1 MLVQAIHELGIEPI
15 FVQKSVLYKK
25 CPLEPIFCTT
35 PDRIRRLERTEQ
47 AADVIKLSDGTE
59 LRLGPTD
66 SLESLLA
73 ALDGE
78 QNHWLGELFLQED
91 LHPDSPVRDHELA
104 GLLKAIEGPEDVS

>member
-1 MLVQAIHELGIEPI
+1 MG
-15 FVQKSVLYKK
+15 FK
-25 CPLEPIFCTT
+25 
-35 PDRIRRLERTEQ
+35 DRIRRLERTEH
-47 AADVIKLSDGTE
+47 ADMIKLSNGTE

-66 SLESLLA
+66 RLESLLA

-78 QNHWLGELFLQED
+78 QNHWLGELLQD